1 MFEYGFF
8 GLFKGIEFCG
18 GAIFALLLIILGI
31 AAIYYLIKY
40 SSKYPL
46 IFLLISLVYW
56 GIVSV
61 YITSI
66 LEDYIYCT
74 HCRSDN
80 YTKWSNDIE
89 KYQNVD
95 FDTIDVIKLDD
106 YLFRRTKS
114 GYIDSIPQEY
124 KTNGRYVCLT
134 YDYHEQYVYTT
145 QDNQT
150 GYIGEIYYTD
160 KASYWLGWGFVYL
173 IYFVMWII
181 TFIYKRKHSNE

>member
-18 GAIFALLLIILGI
+18 GAIFALSLIILGI

-46 IFLLISLVYW
+46 IFLLLSLVYW

-66 LEDYIYCT
+66 LDDYVRINDGFDYNNWT
-74 HCRSDN
+74 ISENEN
-80 YTKWSNDIE
+80 YRNI
-89 KYQNVD
+89 NI
-95 FDTIDVIKLDD
+95 DTIDVIKVDD
-106 YLFRRTKS
+106 YQEFFSCKLD
-114 GYIDSIPQEY
+114 YENIIPKEY
-124 KTNGRYVCLT
+124 KTNGKYVCIT
-134 YDYHEQYVYTT
+134 YDNHEQYLFTT
-145 QDNQT
+145 QNNHTD
-150 GYIGEIYYTD
+150 YIGEIWYTD
-160 KASYWLGWGFVYL
+160 KASYWLGCGFVYL

-181 TFIYKRKHSNE
+181 TLIYKKKALK